1 MAAVVAVLRKLL
13 RDFPLALSAVA
24 DAVDRTTPMTIANT
38 SKRVIGHRPRTSVQR
53 SRHEQLTPSG
63 GGGGSG

>member
-38 SKRVIGHRPRTSVQR
+38 S
-53 SRHEQLTPSG
+53 
-63 GGGGSG
+63 